1 MNQRKYR
8 GFTLV
13 ELLVVIAIIGILI
26 GMLLPA
32 VQQVREAARR
42 TQCANNLKQATLAAL
57 NYESAN
63 MQLPPGNFRAPSA
76 AAATTQNNIRV
87 WGHSHWVLTLPFTE
101 QNALSNLYDLSYQ
114 GWTGH
119 SSNQSNPNTAALAN
133 ATIPYLVCP
142 SSPLELFPDG
152 VKEDL
157 KVGDETDPPAAGMM
171 PCYTGISG
179 SYQTGDEGV
188 KAGIIQVRGETYLSQ
203 NGALTFL
210 DRDSLKGIEIGQ
222 FDDGTSNT
230 MIFAEQ
236 SDFMF
241 YFDDDGNKVLSDCR
255 ADGSHGFNMGG
266 RKIGSN
272 NDRLWNI
279 TTVKDRINDK
289 DVIATLSAGNLP
301 CWRPIQSA
309 HPGGATVS
317 LTDGSVHFLNEDI
330 ELNALRNLA
339 DRNDGENVSIF

>member
-42 TQCANNLKQATLAAL
+42 TQCANNLKQLTLAAL

-63 MQLPPGNFRAPSA
+63 MQLPPGNFRSPQAESAPA
-76 AAATTQNNIRV
+76 PNNIRV
-87 WGHSHWVLTLPFTE
+87 WGHSHFVLTLPFCD
-101 QNALSNLYDLSYQ
+101 QNALYNLYDLSYQ

-119 SSNQSNPNTAALAN
+119 STNLANPNNAALAN
-133 ATIPYLVCP
+133 VTIPYLVCP
-142 SSPLELFPDG
+142 STPLELFPDG

-157 KVGDETDPPAAGMM
+157 KVGDETDPPATGMM
-171 PCYTGISG
+171 PCYAGVSG

-188 KAGIIQVRGETYLSQ
+188 KAGIVQVRDSYLSQ
-203 NGALTFL
+203 NGALTYL
-210 DRDSLKGIEIGQ
+210 EDNSLKGIGIGL

-236 SDFMF
+236 SDFMH
-241 YFDDDGNKVLSDCR
+241 YFDGDGNKVLSDCR

-266 RKIGSN
+266 RRISRA
-272 NDRLWNI
+272 NDRLWNL
-279 TTVKDRINDK
+279 TTVKDQINDK
-289 DVIATLSAGNLP
+289 DVNATLSAGNLP

-317 LTDGSVHFLNEDI
+317 LTDGSVHFLDEGL
-330 ELNALRNLA
+330 ELRALRNLA
-339 DRNDGENVSIF
+339 DRNDGANVSVF